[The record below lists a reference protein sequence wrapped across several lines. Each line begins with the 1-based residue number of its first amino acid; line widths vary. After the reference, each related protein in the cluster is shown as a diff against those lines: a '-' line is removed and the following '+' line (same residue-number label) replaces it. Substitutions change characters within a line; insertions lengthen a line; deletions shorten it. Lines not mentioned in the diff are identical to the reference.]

1 MKLKNDYPFQCYLN
15 ADSASVLIN
24 FGTVVCFKQSLD
36 NVFIPTINDIPL
48 KKFDDQDYAIT
59 NSFPITSLN
68 NVISLR
74 IVVEDIE
81 ELVQGYTENWEHIV
95 FNKDIDYFTDS
106 FFYGMSR
113 ELQQEHFNTEDDVFD
128 YDLNDDSNLDVA
140 AYSNFN
146 RMVNWAPSIQS
157 VSIVEFPIEDFDT
170 FEDNPSFNF
179 IQYDEE
185 GEFYYKDVPICLIF
199 EGQIIQLV
207 NFDYCFTFPF
217 YWLETLKEEF

>member
-15 ADSASVLIN
+15 NDSASVLVN

-36 NVFIPTINDIPL
+36 NIFIPTINDVQL
-48 KKFDDQDYAIT
+48 KRFDDEGYVIT
-59 NSFPITSLN
+59 NSLPITSLN
-68 NVISLR
+68 NVICLR
-74 IVVEDIE
+74 IKVENIDD
-81 ELVQGYTENWEHIV
+81 LVNSYTEEWEHLVIS
-95 FNKDIDYFTDS
+95 KDQDS
-106 FFYGMSR
+106 FLNSFLYGMSR
-113 ELQQEHFNTEDDVFD
+113 ELQQEHFNIEGDVFD
-128 YDLNDDSNLDVA
+128 YDLDDDSNLDIA

-146 RMVNWAPSIQS
+146 SMVNWAPAIRS

-185 GEFYYKDVPICLIF
+185 GDFYYKDVPICLIL
-199 EGQIIQLV
+199 EGQIIQLI